1 MTPPLAET
9 EGGELCYLTITWLPW
24 FAASLA
30 LLATRSR
37 CKESKRTSNSS
48 QRAPPNAVWQ
58 STLVKAE
65 GYGEREKLNDLM
77 KEKLALALS
86 TLSLSGA
93 LTPHLVVEHVH
104 TDYGYLDLEKVF
116 HAVFLSFRFQV
127 PHLLQVCGFR

>member
-1 MTPPLAET
+1 M
-9 EGGELCYLTITWLPW
+9 
-24 FAASLA
+24 
-30 LLATRSR
+30 
-37 CKESKRTSNSS
+37 
-48 QRAPPNAVWQ
+48 WQ